1 MSYLIESGHPE
12 DSQPVRQKKTKK
24 NREMSEDF
32 VMYAL
37 MFLATTIVV
46 SLVAVPIYAKQKRKA
61 CGTVVEKSKDTLFVR
76 NLKDTTRYHTL
87 TRQDHLECIPQYFD
101 YIASGD
107 VLKFYVQSCDGT
119 KINNITEI
127 NSKDVAKFVRLK
139 REQQR
144 NDSIRFRVH
153 QK

>member
-1 MSYLIESGHPE
+1 MAFEEE
-12 DSQPVRQKKTKK
+12 DIKKS
-24 NREMSEDF
+24 RDLSEDF
-32 VMYAL
+32 VAYAMMIL
-37 MFLATTIVV
+37 VTAIAV
-46 SLVAVPIYAKQKRKA
+46 SLVAVPICAKQKRKA
-61 CGTVVEKSKDTLFVR
+61 YGTVVEKSKDTLFVR
-76 NLKDTTRYHTL
+76 NLKDTTRYYTF
-87 TRQDHLECIPQYFD
+87 TRQNHLEYIPQYFD

-144 NDSIRFRVH
+144 NDSIRSRMLQN
-153 QK
+153 QKVK

>member
-1 MSYLIESGHPE
+1 MAFKEE
-12 DSQPVRQKKTKK
+12 DIKKS
-24 NREMSEDF
+24 RELSENF
-32 VMYAL
+32 VMFAMMIL
-37 MFLATTIVV
+37 VTTIAV
-46 SLVAVPIYAKQKRKA
+46 SLVAVPIYEKQKRKA

-76 NLKDTTRYHTL
+76 NLKDTTRYYTF
-87 TRQDHLECIPQYFD
+87 TRQDHLEYIPQYFD

-107 VLKFYVQSCDGT
+107 MLKFYVQSCDGT

-144 NDSIRFRVH
+144 NDSIRSRILQN
-153 QK
+153 QKVK

>member
-1 MSYLIESGHPE
+1 MAFKEE
-12 DSQPVRQKKTKK
+12 DIKKS
-24 NREMSEDF
+24 RELSEGF
-32 VMYAL
+32 VLCAVICVLVAAL
-37 MFLATTIVV
+37 AVTM
-46 SLVAVPIYAKQKRKA
+46 VAVPLCAKQKRKA

-76 NLKDTTRYHTL
+76 NLKDTTRYYTL
-87 TRQDHLECIPQYFD
+87 TRQDHLEYIPQYFD

-119 KINNITEI
+119 KIDNITEI

>member
-1 MSYLIESGHPE
+1 MMSDKEN
-12 DSQPVRQKKTKK
+12 VKKS
-24 NREMSEDF
+24 RELSEDF
-32 VMYAL
+32 IAYAM

-46 SLVAVPIYAKQKRKA
+46 SLVVVPICEKQKRKA

-76 NLKDTTRYHTL
+76 NLKDTTRYHML

-119 KINNITEI
+119 KIDNITEI

>member
-1 MSYLIESGHPE
+1 MTFEEE
-12 DSQPVRQKKTKK
+12 DIKKS
-24 NREMSEDF
+24 RELSVDF
-32 VMYAL
+32 VVYAM

-46 SLVAVPIYAKQKRKA
+46 SLVVVPICEKQKRKA
-61 CGTVVEKSKDTLFVR
+61 CGTVVEKSKDSLFVR

-119 KINNITEI
+119 KIDNITEI

>member
-32 VMYAL
+32 VAYAMMIL
-37 MFLATTIVV
+37 VTSIVV
-46 SLVAVPIYAKQKRKA
+46 SLVAVPICAKQKLKA
-61 CGTVVEKSKDTLFVR
+61 YGTVVEKSKDTLFVR
-76 NLKDTTRYHTL
+76 NLKDTTRYYTF
-87 TRQDHLECIPQYFD
+87 TRQNHLEYIPQYFD

>member
-1 MSYLIESGHPE
+1 MAFKEE
-12 DSQPVRQKKTKK
+12 DIKKS
-24 NREMSEDF
+24 RELSEDF
-32 VMYAL
+32 FVFAVA
-37 MFLATTIVV
+37 FLVTGIVL
-46 SLVAVPIYAKQKRKA
+46 SLVAAPIYVKQKLKA

-76 NLKDTTRYHTL
+76 DLKDTTRYYTF
-87 TRQDHLECIPQYFD
+87 TRQDQLECIPQYFD

-107 VLKFYVQSCDGT
+107 ALKFYVQSCDGT
-119 KINNITEI
+119 KIDNITKI
-127 NSKDVAKFVRLK
+127 DSKDVAKFVRLK

>member
-1 MSYLIESGHPE
+1 MDFKEE
-12 DSQPVRQKKTKK
+12 DIKKS
-24 NREMSEDF
+24 RELSEDF
-32 VMYAL
+32 VMFA
-37 MFLATTIVV
+37 MMILATTIVV
-46 SLVAVPIYAKQKRKA
+46 SLVVVPICAKQKRKA

-76 NLKDTTRYHTL
+76 NLKDTTRYYTF
-87 TRQDHLECIPQYFD
+87 TRQDHLEYIPQYFD

-107 VLKFYVQSCDGT
+107 MLKFYVQSCDGT

-144 NDSIRFRVH
+144 NDSIRSRVLQN
-153 QK
+153 QKVK

>member
-1 MSYLIESGHPE
+1 MAFEEE
-12 DSQPVRQKKTKK
+12 DIKKS
-24 NREMSEDF
+24 RELSDDF
-32 VMYAL
+32 FVFAVT
-37 MFLATTIVV
+37 FLVTVIVV
-46 SLVAVPIYAKQKRKA
+46 SLVAVPIYEKQKRKA

-87 TRQDHLECIPQYFD
+87 TRQDHFECIPQYFD

-119 KINNITEI
+119 KIDNITEI

-153 QK
+153 QN

>member
-1 MSYLIESGHPE
+1 MAFEEE
-12 DSQPVRQKKTKK
+12 DIKKS
-24 NREMSEDF
+24 RELSVDF
-32 VMYAL
+32 VVYA
-37 MFLATTIVV
+37 MMILATTVVV
-46 SLVAVPIYAKQKRKA
+46 SLVAVPIYEKQKRKA

-119 KINNITEI
+119 KIDNITEI

-144 NDSIRFRVH
+144 NDSIRFRVY

>member
-1 MSYLIESGHPE
+1 MAFKEE
-12 DSQPVRQKKTKK
+12 DIKKS
-24 NREMSEDF
+24 RELSENF
-32 VMYAL
+32 VMFA
-37 MFLATTIVV
+37 MMILATTIVV
-46 SLVAVPIYAKQKRKA
+46 SLVAVPIYEKQKRKA

-76 NLKDTTRYHTL
+76 NLKDTTRYYTL
-87 TRQDHLECIPQYFD
+87 TRQDHLEYIPQYFD

-107 VLKFYVQSCDGT
+107 MLKFYVQLCDGT

-144 NDSIRFRVH
+144 NDSIRSRILQN
-153 QK
+153 QKVK

>member
-1 MSYLIESGHPE
+1 MAFEEE
-12 DSQPVRQKKTKK
+12 DIKKS
-24 NREMSEDF
+24 RELSVDF
-32 VMYAL
+32 IAYA
-37 MFLATTIVV
+37 MMILATTIVV
-46 SLVAVPIYAKQKRKA
+46 SLVAVPIYEKQKRKA

-76 NLKDTTRYHTL
+76 NLKDTTRYYTL

-119 KINNITEI
+119 KIDNITEI

-153 QK
+153 QN

>member
-24 NREMSEDF
+24 NRDLSEDF
-32 VMYAL
+32 FVFVVA
-37 MFLATTIVV
+37 FLVTVIVV
-46 SLVAVPIYAKQKRKA
+46 AMGATPIYVKQKRKA

-119 KINNITEI
+119 KIDNITEI

>member
-1 MSYLIESGHPE
+1 MSDKEN
-12 DSQPVRQKKTKK
+12 VKKS
-24 NREMSEDF
+24 RELSEDF
-32 VMYAL
+32 VVYAM

-46 SLVAVPIYAKQKRKA
+46 SLVAVPIYEKQKRKA

-107 VLKFYVQSCDGT
+107 VLEFYVQLCDGT
-119 KINNITEI
+119 KIDNITEI